1 MRIHLPRHWQRKLA
15 NLPET
20 SMGAQHVDI
29 ILRDGRVIH
38 DVTVFNGE
46 DCEVQESIDP
56 KQIAEIR
63 IHKKYAD

>member
-1 MRIHLPRHWQRKLA
+1 MKIHLPKHWQNTLS

-29 ILRDGRVIH
+29 HLRDGRVFR

-46 DCEVQESIDP
+46 DCEMPESIDP
-56 KQIAEIR
+56 MQISEIR
-63 IHKKYAD
+63 IHQK